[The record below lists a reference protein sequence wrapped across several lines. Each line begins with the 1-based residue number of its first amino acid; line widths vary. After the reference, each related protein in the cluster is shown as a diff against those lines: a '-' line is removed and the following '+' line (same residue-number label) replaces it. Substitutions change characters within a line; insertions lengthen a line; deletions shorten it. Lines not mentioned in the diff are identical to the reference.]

1 MTANRQDGICAT
13 EHQIQARD
21 RPGVTQKAL
30 PKHLKWTRGPIHD
43 FTDNSDKLGEKPPIR
58 QCQHH
63 KGTARHLLNHWL

>member
-30 PKHLKWTRGPIHD
+30 PKQRKWTREPIHD
-43 FTDNSDKLGEKPPIR
+43 FADETGKKPSIR
-58 QCQHH
+58 KCQHH

>member
-30 PKHLKWTRGPIHD
+30 PKQLKWTRGPNHD
-43 FTDNSDKLGEKPPIR
+43 FTDKPGESPQSENVNVTR
-58 QCQHH
+58 GQRDTC
-63 KGTARHLLNHWL
+63 

>member
-30 PKHLKWTRGPIHD
+30 PKQLKWTRGPNHD
-43 FTDNSDKLGEKPPIR
+43 FTDKPGESPPSENANI
-58 QCQHH
+58 
-63 KGTARHLLNHWL
+63 L

>member
-30 PKHLKWTRGPIHD
+30 PKQLKWTREPIHD
-43 FTDNSDKLGEKPPIR
+43 FTDEPGKKPPIR
-58 QCQHH
+58 KYQHH
-63 KGTARHLLNHWL
+63 RGTARHLLNHWL

>member
-30 PKHLKWTRGPIHD
+30 PKQLKWTRRQIHEN
-43 FTDNSDKLGEKPPIR
+43 TDKPGEKPPIR
-58 QCQHH
+58 KCQHH
-63 KGTARHLLNHWL
+63 KGTARHLLNHWF